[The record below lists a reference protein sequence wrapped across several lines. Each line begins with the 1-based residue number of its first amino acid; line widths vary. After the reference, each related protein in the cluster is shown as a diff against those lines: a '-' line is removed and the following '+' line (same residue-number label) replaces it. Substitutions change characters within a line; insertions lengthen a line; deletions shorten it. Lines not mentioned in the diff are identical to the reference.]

1 MPWYTRFWRS
11 KTLRF
16 CDVQLYGFPRLYRR
30 MAELNRYIN
39 KNNPK
44 RRESIENGLQRLFR
58 LPTHIYRT
66 LQRWRGVPDP
76 PQGPPSATGH
86 ANSGASPAQHPS
98 QQTQVRHIIINKYFL
113 FLWICLYDVFIS
125 AKVCVLI
132 FYLFHLLASAHKT
145 YMEVILWY
153 LDCLACMN
161 CDEFS
166 VSVIFIRRRSSLLD
180 NIFSSFMH
188 LLLSPTLSCYGW
200 WVLSSVLHW
209 AILLLPTEVPIV
221 LVDCWSA
228 SIVYIYMLSRPTY
241 VVFTPEKSQ
250 RTSKFAEIL
259 PHHLFLCALWH

>member
-58 LPTHIYRT
+58 LPTHIYQT

-98 QQTQVRHIIINKYFL
+98 QQTQVCHIIINKYFL

-132 FYLFHLLASAHKT
+132 FYLFHLLASAHKDIWKWYYDTWIVWLARIVTNFRFQSYSSGEGHHYLIT
-145 YMEVILWY
+145 Y
-153 LDCLACMN
+153 
-161 CDEFS
+161 F
-166 VSVIFIRRRSSLLD
+166 
-180 NIFSSFMH
+180 
-188 LLLSPTLSCYGW
+188 LLSCT
-200 WVLSSVLHW
+200 
-209 AILLLPTEVPIV
+209 
-221 LVDCWSA
+221 
-228 SIVYIYMLSRPTY
+228 
-241 VVFTPEKSQ
+241 F
-250 RTSKFAEIL
+250 F
-259 PHHLFLCALWH
+259 